1 VSRRVIPGLEA
12 PDASLEAAIRARLD
26 RVEEALEKAVTAD
39 SELLAASA
47 KYLMKAGGKRFRPM
61 LVLLAG
67 HFGDP
72 SDPRLIPGSVAIE
85 LVHQATLYHDD
96 VIDEADAR
104 HGVPSANARWDNTI
118 AILTGDYLFAR
129 ASEISADLGPDV
141 CRLLAQTIAV
151 LCDGQIREVD
161 AAGKLEQAEDMY
173 LEVIRRKT
181 GVLIATSCRLGG
193 LLSDALADHVETLTA
208 FGESLGTA
216 FQLSDDVMDFTASQL
231 ELEKEPGQDLREGV
245 YTLPVLHALRV
256 GPHRDEL
263 TRILALGPPDGE
275 MLDRAL
281 DIVHASGGID
291 RARAA
296 VTAEVAHAVDLAGR
310 LPAGAAQHALV
321 QLARFLAARCGADH
335 EVDQAPRT
343 GQETGQE
350 TER

>member
-1 VSRRVIPGLEA
+1 M
-12 PDASLEAAIRARLD
+12 
-26 RVEEALEKAVTAD
+26 AD

-72 SDPRLIPGSVAIE
+72 SDPRLIPGSVSIE

-161 AAGKLEQAEDMY
+161 AAGKLEQAEDTY

-181 GVLIATSCRLGG
+181 GVLIAHVLPARRHAVRCASRPRRDAHGVRRVARHGVPALGRRHG
-193 LLSDALADHVETLTA
+193 LHRQPDGA
-208 FGESLGTA
+208 
-216 FQLSDDVMDFTASQL
+216 
-231 ELEKEPGQDLREGV
+231 REGAR
-245 YTLPVLHALRV
+245 T
-256 GPHRDEL
+256 GPAGGR
-263 TRILALGPPDGE
+263 
-275 MLDRAL
+275 
-281 DIVHASGGID
+281 VHAPGP
-291 RARAA
+291 ARAA
-296 VTAEVAHAVDLAGR
+296 R
-310 LPAGAAQHALV
+310 
-321 QLARFLAARCGADH
+321 RS
-335 EVDQAPRT
+335 RT
-343 GQETGQE
+343 GTS
-350 TER
+350 